1 MKLILASNSPRR
13 KEILK
18 NGGFSFEIINSDYE
32 ETSFSISPVLTAET
46 FALGKAKSV
55 FDKLPNKTDYAVL
68 GADTVVFNGVIL
80 GKGKSDED
88 AKNMLKSLSG
98 KTHEVITG
106 YAILYGNSK
115 IVGHDKTTVTFNE
128 LSDDLIDEYIASGLY
143 KGKAGC
149 YGIQD
154 AFPLVKSYDGSL
166 SNVIG
171 LPEETIFPILNK
183 LIDKNN

>member
-13 KEILK
+13 REILTS
-18 NGGFSFEIINSDYE
+18 GGFTFEIITSDYE
-32 ETSFSISPVLTAET
+32 ETAFSVSPVLTAET

-55 FDKLPNKTDYAVL
+55 FDSLPNKQDFIVL
-68 GADTVVFNGVIL
+68 GADTVVFNGLIL
-80 GKGKSDED
+80 GKGKDEQD
-88 AKNMLKSLSG
+88 ARAMLKSLSG

-106 YAILYGNSK
+106 YAILYGDK
-115 IVGHDKTTVTFNE
+115 QIVGHEKTAVTFDQ
-128 LSDDLIDEYIASGLY
+128 LSDELIDEYIASGLY

-154 AFPLVKSYDGSL
+154 GYPLVKRYDGSL

-171 LPEETIFPILNK
+171 LPEEKVFPILK
-183 LIDKNN
+183 ELLK